1 MVEQDGTRHRVSG
14 APQKAT
20 KETSSVIR
28 LPRER
33 LGEAAGL
40 VARCFHARSNF
51 VDLFQEERARSHA
64 LPHMFVRGVLLTRPP
79 PLKTCRSL
87 PGKSAGSR
95 RVGSTVFP
103 AGGADGIVSEQSC
116 SGGPQMTMCSEIGI
130 DDGWLHEA

>member
-1 MVEQDGTRHRVSG
+1 MVEQDETRHRVSG

-20 KETSSVIR
+20 KETSSEIR

-40 VARCFHARSNF
+40 VARCIHARSNF

-64 LPHMFVRGVLLTRPP
+64 LPHMFVRGVLLTRPS

-87 PGKSAGSR
+87 PGKPAGS

>member
-1 MVEQDGTRHRVSG
+1 MVEQDETRHRISG
-14 APQKAT
+14 TPQKAT
-20 KETSSVIR
+20 KETSSEIR
-28 LPRER
+28 LPRVR
-33 LGEAAGL
+33 LGEAPGL
-40 VARCFHARSNF
+40 VASCFHARSNF

-64 LPHMFVRGVLLTRPP
+64 LPHMFACGVLLTRPS

-87 PGKSAGSR
+87 PGKSAGS

>member
-51 VDLFQEERARSHA
+51 VDLFQEERACSHA
-64 LPHMFVRGVLLTRPP
+64 LPHIFARGILPLSPGVLP
-79 PLKTCRSL
+79 
-87 PGKSAGSR
+87 SR
-95 RVGSTVFP
+95 RVETCRVSRQE
-103 AGGADGIVSEQSC
+103 AG
-116 SGGPQMTMCSEIGI
+116 
-130 DDGWLHEA
+130 